1 MSVCRGHGASAQQR
15 EMSDQHFHPLISP
28 FLILSLR
35 AIIIKK
41 EEEEEEEAEWVE
53 GRHIKIIVLLLLPC
67 EDRASLLSYRGE
79 LLKWD
84 MIGAWSPHR
93 RFVSP
98 KMEMLS
104 PKMRDLHLLPTTPSG
119 AENDQSCHWWKT
131 LPSKDKD

>member
-1 MSVCRGHGASAQQR
+1 MCRGHGASAQQR

-41 EEEEEEEAEWVE
+41 EEEEEEEEAEWVE
-53 GRHIKIIVLLLLPC
+53 GRHIKIIVLLLLHC

-84 MIGAWSPHR
+84 MIGAWSPHHAR
-93 RFVSP
+93 QERVKASSNPIDIQFY
-98 KMEMLS
+98 L
-104 PKMRDLHLLPTTPSG
+104 
-119 AENDQSCHWWKT
+119 QIF
-131 LPSKDKD
+131 